1 MSLARRLFLWQLAVV
16 VLLSA
21 LLAAV
26 SYDNTRD
33 RMREETAA
41 RVQSVSAT
49 LANDPFVAAHLAGPD
64 PTAQL
69 QPYTGKLLEEADVDF
84 VTIMTPDGTRVTH
97 PDPAEIGRPYL
108 GTIEQARAGRP
119 HVEEY
124 VGTLGPSV
132 RAISP
137 VFVTAAPGGGDGAAP
152 GTTEPGTTE
161 PGTVD
166 PALGHSELVGL
177 VAVGV
182 TSRSLDVALASDIP
196 AIGLVAGLAL
206 GLGGI
211 GSYAIAGYV
220 RRATL
225 DLGPEQLRRL
235 FDYYDSALHSLREGL
250 LLTDAT
256 GRLVLYNDRA
266 AQLLGLSPVDP
277 RHPRAVEDAGLPEP
291 VAHLIADGR
300 TAEDEVH
307 LAHGRIL
314 ILNQHSGER
323 GGVVTTVQDHTD
335 LQSLAGELESM
346 RTLADAL
353 RAQTHEH
360 ANRLHTVA
368 SLIELGRTD
377 EALRFAVEDRQ
388 ASQQL
393 TDDVVR
399 SLDEPYLSAL
409 LVGKA
414 AQAHERGI
422 ELTLTASGELP
433 PDSLDARDLVTITG
447 NLLDNAFDAA
457 AEGAQ
462 RRVWADFAAT
472 GEELLITVADSGPG
486 IDDELIEEF
495 LRFGAS
501 SKIPA
506 AAGPPE
512 SGIPPGSGAPSGT
525 GAPSSSGAPRGVG
538 LALVRQAVLRLGGTL
553 EIENDGGAIF
563 TATLPLRGDAA

>member
-16 VLLSA
+16 VVLSA
-21 LLAAV
+21 LLAGV

-41 RVQSVSAT
+41 RVQSISAT
-49 LANDPFVAAHLAGPD
+49 LANDPFVAGHLAGAD
-64 PTAQL
+64 PSARL
-69 QPYTGKLLEEADVDF
+69 QPYTAKLLEEADVDF
-84 VTIMTPDGTRVTH
+84 VTIMMPDGTRVTH
-97 PDPAEIGRPYL
+97 PDPAEIGHPYL
-108 GTIEQARAGRP
+108 GSIEQARAGRP

-124 VGTLGPSV
+124 AGTLGPSV

-137 VFVTAAPGGGDGAAP
+137 VFVTAAPAPGGGDGAAP
-152 GTTEPGTTE
+152 DAADPGAA
-161 PGTVD
+161 D
-166 PALGHSELVGL
+166 PAVGRSELVGL

-182 TSRSLDVALASDIP
+182 TSRRLDVALASDIP

-206 GLGGI
+206 GIGGI

-250 LLTDAT
+250 LLTDAR

-277 RHPRAVEDAGLPEP
+277 RHLRPVDDAGLPEP
-291 VAHLIADGR
+291 VARLIADGR
-300 TAEDEVH
+300 PAEDEVH

-323 GGVVTTVQDHTD
+323 GGIVTTVQDHTD

-414 AQAHERGI
+414 AQAHERGLQ
-422 ELTLTASGELP
+422 LTLTASGELP

-457 AEGAQ
+457 AESEE

-472 GEELLITVADSGPG
+472 GDELLITVADSGPG
-486 IDDELIEEF
+486 LDEELIEEF

-506 AAGPPE
+506 GPAAAHG
-512 SGIPPGSGAPSGT
+512 
-525 GAPSSSGAPRGVG
+525 SGAPRGVG

-553 EIENDGGAIF
+553 QIENDGGAIF
-563 TATLPLRGDAA
+563 TATLPLRGRAA